1 MNFLFF
7 LFAFILFVIC
17 LQNRQVMVTFLGR
30 SCRSGRRAPQ
40 SPNCSSSCNVW
51 GKMRE
56 CGEDDDI
63 EGVWGVGGRDVE
75 VHKG

>member
-1 MNFLFF
+1 M
-7 LFAFILFVIC
+7 
-17 LQNRQVMVTFLGR
+17 GKDE
-30 SCRSGRRAPQ
+30 G
-40 SPNCSSSCNVW
+40 VW